1 MKGQSI
7 GWSAACPSGDQR
19 LRRLILLIIR
29 PFDNSPR
36 RVATASNPNQQN
48 DGRQSNQKVDDSALV
63 MESPSQETP
72 IYARC
77 QHCKDKYPKSVLSDG
92 ERDCYCDH

>member
-36 RVATASNPNQQN
+36 RVTTASNPNQQN
-48 DGRQSNQKVDDSALV
+48 DGRQRNQKVDDSALM
-63 MESPSQETP
+63 MESAGDEAAIDT
-72 IYARC
+72 RG
-77 QHCKDKYPKSVLSDG
+77 QHCQDKDAKPILSD
-92 ERDCYCDH
+92 